1 MVNVDKINEII
12 ESLQKDSR
20 QLGQISRLC
29 SELNKMGEDIRKSTV
44 DTIESVQRV
53 NKAVE
58 LLQQYKD
65 KQGQMM
71 TMLGTATADLERCIK
86 LSEEAQA
93 DKIGTLETNMYT
105 CVSAAEE
112 AQADKI
118 GTLETNMY
126 TCVSAAKD
134 SAIYNISNEI
144 AKKETETRVALS
156 NVMAAAKQEADLQYQ
171 VAQAERKKLGSLCKV
186 LLVFAVVNLIA
197 LIYLFSA
204 V

>member
-1 MVNVDKINEII
+1 
-12 ESLQKDSR
+12 
-20 QLGQISRLC
+20 
-29 SELNKMGEDIRKSTV
+29 
-44 DTIESVQRV
+44 
-53 NKAVE
+53 
-58 LLQQYKD
+58 
-65 KQGQMM
+65 MM

-86 LSEEAQA
+86 LS
-93 DKIGTLETNMYT
+93 
-105 CVSAAEE
+105 EE

>member
-93 DKIGTLETNMYT
+93 E
-105 CVSAAEE
+105 
-112 AQADKI
+112 KI

>member
-65 KQGQMM
+65 KQVQMM

-105 CVSAAEE
+105 CVSAA
-112 AQADKI
+112 
-118 GTLETNMY
+118 
-126 TCVSAAKD
+126 KD

-144 AKKETETRVALS
+144 AKQETETRVALS

-171 VAQAERKKLGSLCKV
+171 VAQAESKKLGSLCKV

>member
-71 TMLGTATADLERCIK
+71 AMLGTATADLERCIK

-105 CVSAAEE
+105 CVSAA
-112 AQADKI
+112 
-118 GTLETNMY
+118 
-126 TCVSAAKD
+126 KD

-144 AKKETETRVALS
+144 AKQETETRVALS

>member
-65 KQGQMM
+65 KQVQMM

-105 CVSAAEE
+105 CVSAA
-112 AQADKI
+112 
-118 GTLETNMY
+118 
-126 TCVSAAKD
+126 KD

-144 AKKETETRVALS
+144 AKQETETRVALS